1 MTDVRRVIRPNRRRF
16 LFGSAGGVVSYALG
30 LSPTLSQPLHS
41 TARILVGFP
50 AGGPSDVFAR
60 LLAEQMKAYASSTIV
75 ENRPGAGGRVVMDVL
90 KNSAADG
97 SVMVL
102 TPAVAVALYP
112 HVYKSLSY
120 NPQQDFAPVTT
131 ISTTS
136 MLIAIG
142 PLVPSTVKTLAD
154 FIAWCR
160 SNPNQSSYGSPGAGS
175 PLHFLGVML
184 SRAANFEY
192 LHVPFQGTAPSI
204 QSLLGSQIASCI
216 SPIGSFVPHVR
227 AGTLRALATTGAQR
241 SPLLPDV
248 PTVAEAGYPALEF
261 AEWFGIFVP
270 ARTPSG
276 TVETLSSVLRA
287 ALQTK
292 EMQAGSCQSIG
303 GCRRPHAGRLCSSDQ
318 GRHRSLGADREGIRI
333 HAPGLGGRAGFI
345 SRANIDEASWPLA
358 MIEHVAGDARYW
370 HEAAQINVGSHVS
383 SWGPS
388 GNVAT
393 GPVRRS

>member
-1 MTDVRRVIRPNRRRF
+1 MTDVRRVTGPDRRRF
-16 LFGSAGGVVSYALG
+16 LIGSAGGIASFALG
-30 LSPTLSQPLHS
+30 LSPTLSQPLPS
-41 TARILVGFP
+41 TARIMVGFP
-50 AGGPSDVFAR
+50 AGGPSDVLAR
-60 LLAEQMKAYASSTIV
+60 LVAEQMKAYASATIV
-75 ENRPGAGGRVVMDVL
+75 ENRPGAGGRLVMDVL
-90 KNSAADG
+90 KSSAADG

-102 TPAVAVALYP
+102 TPAVAMCLYP

-131 ISTTS
+131 ICITS
-136 MLIAIG
+136 MLFVVG
-142 PLVPSTVKTLAD
+142 PMVPSSVKTLAD

-204 QSLLGSQIASCI
+204 QSLLSSQIASCI
-216 SPIGSFVPHVR
+216 SPIGPFVPHVR

-248 PTVAEAGYPALEF
+248 PTIAEAGYPALEY

-292 EMQAGSCQSIG
+292 EVEAGLANQSVDVG
-303 GCRRPHAGRLCSSDQ
+303 GLTP
-318 GRHRSLGADREGIRI
+318 AD
-333 HAPGLGGRAGFI
+333 F
-345 SRANIDEASWPLA
+345 
-358 MIEHVAGDARYW
+358 AR
-370 HEAAQINVGSHVS
+370 QIKADFDR
-383 SWGPS
+383 WGPIVKAS
-388 GNVAT
+388 GFT
-393 GPVRRS
+393 PMD

>member
-16 LFGSAGGVVSYALG
+16 VFGSAGGVVSYALG
-30 LSPTLSQPLHS
+30 LSPTLSQPLHA
-41 TARILVGFP
+41 TARIMVGFP
-50 AGGPSDVFAR
+50 QVAPTT
-60 LLAEQMKAYASSTIV
+60 LLRTVAEQMKAYASSTIV

-120 NPQQDFAPVTT
+120 NPQRDFAPVTT

-142 PLVPSTVKTLAD
+142 PLVPGTVKTLAD

-160 SNPNQSSYGSPGAGS
+160 SNPNHSSYGSPGAGS

-204 QSLLGSQIASCI
+204 KVCWAVKLPPASRRSAPSFHTSGPGRCGRWQRRAHSAARCCPMCQPLPRRDTRRSNSPNGSAFCS
-216 SPIGSFVPHVR
+216 
-227 AGTLRALATTGAQR
+227 GADSQR
-241 SPLLPDV
+241 DRRD
-248 PTVAEAGYPALEF
+248 A
-261 AEWFGIFVP
+261 
-270 ARTPSG
+270 
-276 TVETLSSVLRA
+276 SSVLRA

-292 EMQAGSCQSIG
+292 EMQAGLANQSVDVG
-303 GCRRPHAGRLCSSDQ
+303 GLTPADFARPIKADTDRWGRS
-318 GRHRSLGADREGIRI
+318 
-333 HAPGLGGRAGFI
+333 
-345 SRANIDEASWPLA
+345 
-358 MIEHVAGDARYW
+358 
-370 HEAAQINVGSHVS
+370 
-383 SWGPS
+383 
-388 GNVAT
+388 
-393 GPVRRS
+393 

>member
-30 LSPTLSQPLHS
+30 LSPTLSQRLHS
-41 TARILVGFP
+41 TARIMVGFP
-50 AGGPSDVFAR
+50 AGGPSDVIAK

-75 ENRPGAGGRVVMDVL
+75 ENRPGAGGRIVMDVL

-97 SVMVL
+97 SAMVL

-142 PLVPSTVKTLAD
+142 PLVPSAVKTLAD

-204 QSLLGSQIASCI
+204 QSLLGSQLPPASRRSAPSFHTSGPGRCGRWQRRAHSAARCCPMCQPLPRRDTRRSNSPNGSAFLFRRGLPAGPLRRSAASCAWHCKPRKCRPVL
-216 SPIGSFVPHVR
+216 PINRWMS
-227 AGTLRALATTGAQR
+227 
-241 SPLLPDV
+241 
-248 PTVAEAGYPALEF
+248 
-261 AEWFGIFVP
+261 
-270 ARTPSG
+270 
-276 TVETLSSVLRA
+276 A
-287 ALQTK
+287 A
-292 EMQAGSCQSIG
+292 S
-303 GCRRPHAGRLCSSDQ
+303 RRPTLLV
-318 GRHRSLGADREGIRI
+318 RSRPTQIA
-333 HAPGLGGRAGFI
+333 GGR
-345 SRANIDEASWPLA
+345 S
-358 MIEHVAGDARYW
+358 
-370 HEAAQINVGSHVS
+370 
-383 SWGPS
+383 
-388 GNVAT
+388 
-393 GPVRRS
+393 

>member
-1 MTDVRRVIRPNRRRF
+1 MTEVRRVTRPDRRRF
-16 LFGSAGGVVSYALG
+16 LLGSATGIASYTLG
-30 LSPTLSQPLHS
+30 LSPTLSQPSHS

-50 AGGPSDVFAR
+50 PGGPSDVIAR
-60 LLAEQMKAYASSTIV
+60 LLAEQMKAYASTTIV

-102 TPAVAVALYP
+102 TAAVAVTLYP
-112 HVYKSLSY
+112 HVYKLLSY

-131 ISTTS
+131 TSTTA

-204 QSLLGSQIASCI
+204 QSLLGGQIASCI

-241 SPLLPDV
+241 SALLPDV

-270 ARTPSG
+270 VRTPNG
-276 TVETLSSVLRA
+276 TIETLSSVLRM

-292 EMQAGSCQSIG
+292 EVQAGLANQSVDVG
-303 GCRRPHAGRLCSSDQ
+303 GLTP
-318 GRHRSLGADREGIRI
+318 AD
-333 HAPGLGGRAGFI
+333 F
-345 SRANIDEASWPLA
+345 
-358 MIEHVAGDARYW
+358 AR
-370 HEAAQINVGSHVS
+370 QIKADTDR
-383 SWGPS
+383 WGPIVKAS
-388 GNVAT
+388 GFT
-393 GPVRRS
+393 PLD

>member
-1 MTDVRRVIRPNRRRF
+1 MTDVHRVTRSNRRRF
-16 LFGSAGGVVSYALG
+16 LFGSAGGIASYTLG
-30 LSPTLSQPLHS
+30 LSPTLSQPLQS

-50 AGGPSDVFAR
+50 PGGPTDVVAR

-75 ENRPGAGGRVVMDVL
+75 ENRPGAGGRVAMDAL

-97 SVMVL
+97 SVMIL

-120 NPQQDFAPVTT
+120 SPQDFTPVTT
-131 ISTTS
+131 VSTTS
-136 MLIAIG
+136 MLFVVG
-142 PLVPSTVKTLAD
+142 PLVPNTVKTLAE

-192 LHVPFQGTAPSI
+192 LHVPFAGTAPSI

-216 SPIGSFVPHVR
+216 SPIGPFVPHVR

-248 PTVAEAGYPALEF
+248 PTIAEVGFPALEF

-270 ARTPSG
+270 ARTPNG
-276 TVETLSSVLRA
+276 TVETLSSALRA

-292 EMQAGSCQSIG
+292 EVQAGLANQSVDAG
-303 GCRRPHAGRLCSSDQ
+303 GLTP
-318 GRHRSLGADREGIRI
+318 ADFARQVK
-333 HAPGLGGRAGFI
+333 
-345 SRANIDEASWPLA
+345 IDF
-358 MIEHVAGDARYW
+358 DR
-370 HEAAQINVGSHVS
+370 
-383 SWGPS
+383 WGPIVKAS
-388 GNVAT
+388 GFT
-393 GPVRRS
+393 PLD

>member
-1 MTDVRRVIRPNRRRF
+1 
-16 LFGSAGGVVSYALG
+16 
-30 LSPTLSQPLHS
+30 
-41 TARILVGFP
+41 
-50 AGGPSDVFAR
+50 
-60 LLAEQMKAYASSTIV
+60 MKAYASTTIV

-131 ISTTS
+131 TSTTA

-204 QSLLGSQIASCI
+204 QSLLGGQIASCI

-241 SPLLPDV
+241 SALLPDV

-261 AEWFGIFVP
+261 VEWFGIFVP
-270 ARTPSG
+270 VRTPSG
-276 TVETLSSVLRA
+276 TIETLSSVLRM

-292 EMQAGSCQSIG
+292 EVQAGLANQSVDVG
-303 GCRRPHAGRLCSSDQ
+303 GLTP
-318 GRHRSLGADREGIRI
+318 AD
-333 HAPGLGGRAGFI
+333 F
-345 SRANIDEASWPLA
+345 
-358 MIEHVAGDARYW
+358 AR
-370 HEAAQINVGSHVS
+370 QIKADTDR
-383 SWGPS
+383 WGPIVKAS
-388 GNVAT
+388 GFT
-393 GPVRRS
+393 PLD

>member
-1 MTDVRRVIRPNRRRF
+1 MTEVRRVTRPDRRRF
-16 LFGSAGGVVSYALG
+16 LFGSAGGIASFAFG
-30 LSPTLSQPLHS
+30 SSPTLSQPLHS
-41 TARILVGFP
+41 TARIMVGFP
-50 AGGPSDVFAR
+50 AGGPSDVIAR
-60 LLAEQMKAYASSTIV
+60 LLAEQMKAYASTTIV

-90 KNSAADG
+90 KSSATDG

-112 HVYKSLSY
+112 HVYKSLGY

-142 PLVPSTVKTLAD
+142 PLVPGTVTTLAD

-216 SPIGSFVPHVR
+216 SPIGTFVPHVR

-248 PTVAEAGYPALEF
+248 PTIAEAGYPALEY
-261 AEWFGIFVP
+261 AEWFGILVP
-270 ARTPSG
+270 ARTPGG
-276 TVETLSSVLRA
+276 TVETLSSVLRT

-292 EMQAGSCQSIG
+292 EVQAGLANQSLDVG
-303 GCRRPHAGRLCSSDQ
+303 GLMPANFARQIR
-318 GRHRSLGADREGIRI
+318 ADTDR
-333 HAPGLGGRAGFI
+333 
-345 SRANIDEASWPLA
+345 
-358 MIEHVAGDARYW
+358 
-370 HEAAQINVGSHVS
+370 
-383 SWGPS
+383 WGPIVKAS
-388 GNVAT
+388 GFTALD
-393 GPVRRS
+393 

>member
-16 LFGSAGGVVSYALG
+16 LLGSAGGIASYTLG
-30 LSPTLSQPLHS
+30 LSPALSQPLHA
-41 TARILVGFP
+41 TARIMVGFP
-50 AGGPSDVFAR
+50 AGGPTDVISR
-60 LLAEQMKAYASSTIV
+60 LLAEQMKAYASATIV

-90 KNSAADG
+90 KNSPADG

-102 TPAVAVALYP
+102 TPAVAMCLYP

-131 ISTTS
+131 ISITA
-136 MLIAIG
+136 MMIAIG
-142 PLVPSTVKTLAD
+142 PLVPSSVKTLAE
-154 FIAWCR
+154 FIDWCR
-160 SNPNQSSYGSPGAGS
+160 SNPRQSNFGSPGAGS

-192 LHVPFQGTAPSI
+192 LHIPYPGTAPSI

-227 AGTLRALATTGAQR
+227 SGALRALATTGAQR

-248 PTVAEAGYPALEF
+248 PTVKEAGYPALEF

-270 ARTPSG
+270 ARTPTG

-287 ALQTK
+287 ALQTR
-292 EMQAGSCQSIG
+292 EVQAGLANQSVDAG
-303 GCRRPHAGRLCSSDQ
+303 GLTPAEFARQ
-318 GRHRSLGADREGIRI
+318 IKADFDR
-333 HAPGLGGRAGFI
+333 
-345 SRANIDEASWPLA
+345 
-358 MIEHVAGDARYW
+358 
-370 HEAAQINVGSHVS
+370 
-383 SWGPS
+383 WGPIVKAS
-388 GNVAT
+388 GFT
-393 GPVRRS
+393 PLD

>member
-1 MTDVRRVIRPNRRRF
+1 MTKIRRMTGPNRRRF
-16 LFGSAGGVVSYALG
+16 LLGSAGGIASFALG
-30 LSPTLSQPLHS
+30 LSPTRSQPLHA

-50 AGGPSDVFAR
+50 AGGPSDVLAR
-60 LLAEQMKAYASSTIV
+60 LAAEQMKAYASSTIV
-75 ENRPGAGGRVVMDVL
+75 ENRAGAGGRLVMDVL
-90 KNSAADG
+90 KNSPADG

-102 TPAVAVALYP
+102 TPAVAVTLYP

-120 NPQQDFAPVTT
+120 NPQQDFTPVTT
-131 ISTTS
+131 ICTTA
-136 MLIAIG
+136 MTFVVG
-142 PLVPSTVKTLAD
+142 PMVPSFVKTLAD

-160 SNPNQSSYGSPGAGS
+160 SNPSQSSYGSPGAGS

-216 SPIGSFVPHVR
+216 SPIGPFIPHVR

-248 PTVAEAGYPALEF
+248 PTIAEAGYPALEF

-270 ARTPSG
+270 ARTPGG

-292 EMQAGSCQSIG
+292 DVQAGLANQSVDVG
-303 GCRRPHAGRLCSSDQ
+303 GLTP
-318 GRHRSLGADREGIRI
+318 ADFARQIKADFDRWGPIV
-333 HAPGLGGRAGFI
+333 
-345 SRANIDEASWPLA
+345 EASGFTP
-358 MIEHVAGDARYW
+358 MD
-370 HEAAQINVGSHVS
+370 
-383 SWGPS
+383 
-388 GNVAT
+388 
-393 GPVRRS
+393 